1 MSKETIFITK
11 GGMKQTYKL
20 EPLKC
25 PMCLKNFLPKHPRTV
40 FCNTQECNKLRFSTQ
55 GKKLQK
61 QLIERI
67 PKQNCKVCNK
77 EYKPR
82 ARNNKGICSNF
93 NCRYD
98 CKIEKN
104 KIWKQ
109 ERPRD
114 RNRLKHH
121 LKPFNLTVEEY
132 EAMEE
137 YQDHSC
143 KICGI
148 HKSLNAKDKNGVPK
162 RLSVDHDHETMQ
174 IRGLLCN
181 LCNSALGSFKD
192 NIEFLKNAIRY
203 LKGSKSSKKYISRK
217 KISKKIS

>member
-1 MSKETIFITK
+1 MSQETIFITK

-25 PMCLKNFLPKHPRTV
+25 PLCLEIFLPKHPRTV
-40 FCNTQECNKLRFSTQ
+40 YCNTMECNRKRYTKQ
-55 GKKLQK
+55 GKQIRDKLIA
-61 QLIERI
+61 QL
-67 PKQNCKVCNK
+67 PKQNCKICSK

-82 ARNNKGICSNF
+82 AQNNKGICNDF
-93 NCRYD
+93 NCRYEY
-98 CKIEKN
+98 KIQQN
-104 KIWKQ
+104 KEYKQ
-109 ERPRD
+109 DRPRD

-148 HKSLNAKDKNGVPK
+148 HKSLNAKDKNGAPK
-162 RLSVDHDHETMQ
+162 RLSIDHDHETMQ
-174 IRGLLCN
+174 IRGLLCS
-181 LCNSALGSFKD
+181 LCNTALGSFKD
-192 NIEFLKNAIRY
+192 NIEFLENAIRY